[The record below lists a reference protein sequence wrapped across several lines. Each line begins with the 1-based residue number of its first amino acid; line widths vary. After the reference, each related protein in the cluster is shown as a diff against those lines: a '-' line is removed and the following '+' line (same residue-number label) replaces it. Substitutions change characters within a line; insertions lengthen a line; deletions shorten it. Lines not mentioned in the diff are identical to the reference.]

1 MKHLKGTQGPI
12 VVKMDWRYNLK
23 KKKKTNKNLRPWG
36 KATLRQVC

>member
-23 KKKKTNKNLRPWG
+23 KKKK
-36 KATLRQVC
+36 RQTKT